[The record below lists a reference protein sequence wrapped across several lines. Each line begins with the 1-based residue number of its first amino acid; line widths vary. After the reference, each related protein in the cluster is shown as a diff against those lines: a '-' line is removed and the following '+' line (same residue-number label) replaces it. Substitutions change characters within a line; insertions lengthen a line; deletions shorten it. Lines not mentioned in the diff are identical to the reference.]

1 MKFSLSHESKILFRS
16 EITAIKTN
24 HFQLFNKI
32 VNQRK
37 FRRKMSEYMGTTKCL
52 TKDSFKPAGN
62 QEKIRLYSNRFCPYA
77 KRVKL
82 VLAFYDIPHET
93 VNIHLNDKPDWFAQA

>member
-1 MKFSLSHESKILFRS
+1 
-16 EITAIKTN
+16 
-24 HFQLFNKI
+24 
-32 VNQRK
+32 
-37 FRRKMSEYMGTTKCL
+37 MSEYMGTTKCL
-52 TKDSFKPAGN
+52 TKDSVKPPGN

-93 VNIHLNDKPDWFAQA
+93 VNIHLKDKPDWFSQAWVFYLPLRFRKTGRV